1 MGPIPERAF
10 AALPHPNPSPEGE
23 GLDKRD
29 QPMRM
34 DRSDAT
40 GPIVSGFSGG
50 GFRVD
55 DNVYHALLITPL
67 RADGWDAPAL
77 EALGVDDLA
86 PILTLE
92 RPPEFIVLGTGATLI
107 RPAPSLINA
116 IEARGIGVEAMD
128 SRAAARAW
136 AVLRGEGRW
145 ITGAFYPL

>member
-1 MGPIPERAF
+1 
-10 AALPHPNPSPEGE
+10 
-23 GLDKRD
+23 
-29 QPMRM
+29 M

-55 DNVYHALLITPL
+55 DNVYRALLLTAA
-67 RADGWDAPAL
+67 RADGWEPPAL
-77 EALGVDDLA
+77 DALTLDDLA
-86 PILTLE
+86 PILGLD
-92 RPPEFIVLGTGATLI
+92 PKPEFILLGTGAALV
-107 RPAPSLINA
+107 RPAPALINA

-145 ITGAFYPL
+145 IAAALYPL